1 MHVFVLAGGNSSRMG
16 KDKAIMFDA
25 VRNLQIMMEGRENLR
40 TVVLCGPLER
50 TSLFEGEVW
59 PDPPGCNGVLDVVKW
74 ARMRA
79 EDDVLLVACDTFCIN
94 REGISWLLE
103 HVHQGGV
110 AVDSNGRRQP
120 TVAVMPKHVELPF
133 DALNLRTYTERLPSL
148 HHPQGG
154 ALFDNFNTPD
164 DLERLNGRRARE
176 R

>member
-79 EDDVLLVACDTFCIN
+79 EDDVLLVACDTLRIAIARCSGGRSGAEITGQGPGLVN
-94 REGISWLLE
+94 VQLTAISSQYTRQLTLTEGELDKFFGTFMC
-103 HVHQGGV
+103 V
-110 AVDSNGRRQP
+110 GR
-120 TVAVMPKHVELPF
+120 V
-133 DALNLRTYTERLPSL
+133 
-148 HHPQGG
+148 
-154 ALFDNFNTPD
+154 
-164 DLERLNGRRARE
+164 
-176 R
+176 